1 MQPAVS
7 ITEKKE
13 GLQPAGSIRKTK
25 NEKQTR
31 RKACSPLFLSYI
43 IPKEKDRQEGMRA
56 ARGFNRKKK
65 DRYEGGLA
73 ARWFSPKR
81 KKIDKKEG
89 LQPAVSIS
97 ERRRQTRRRLA
108 ARWFNP
114 RGKR

>member
-31 RKACSPLFLSYI
+31 RKACSPLFLSQKKKI
-43 IPKEKDRQEGMRA
+43 DNEECEQPAVSIAKEKDRH
-56 ARGFNRKKK
+56 
-65 DRYEGGLA
+65 EGGLA

-81 KKIDKKEG
+81 K
-89 LQPAVSIS
+89 
-97 ERRRQTRRRLA
+97 R
-108 ARWFNP
+108 
-114 RGKR
+114 